1 MGDQPPP
8 KKPPPRQ
15 RKITDIFSGLEGL
28 GRVGKGFKG
37 GFRGGK
43 PQNPCFFIANRSV
56 ESQLINF
63 FATIGISV
71 GDLSILLVTKA
82 KSVYGISK

>member
-1 MGDQPPP
+1 MGRVS
-8 KKPPPRQ
+8 KG
-15 RKITDIFSGLEGL
+15 GLEAG
-28 GRVGKGFKG
+28 
-37 GFRGGK
+37 
-43 PQNPCFFIANRSV
+43 NPKTLVFFIANRSV

-82 KSVYGISK
+82 KSVYGNHKNYAGRPQFV

>member
-1 MGDQPPP
+1 MGRVL
-8 KKPPPRQ
+8 KG
-15 RKITDIFSGLEGL
+15 GLEAG
-28 GRVGKGFKG
+28 
-37 GFRGGK
+37 
-43 PQNPCFFIANRSV
+43 NPKTLVFFIANRSV

-82 KSVYGISK
+82 KSVYGR